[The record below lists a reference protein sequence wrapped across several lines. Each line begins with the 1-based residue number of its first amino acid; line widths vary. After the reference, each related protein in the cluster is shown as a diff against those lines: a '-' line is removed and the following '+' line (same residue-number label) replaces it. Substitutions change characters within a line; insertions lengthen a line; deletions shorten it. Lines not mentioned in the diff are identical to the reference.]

1 MTANEIFNLLKE
13 KFGDVVS
20 FTEAKQVP
28 APKPPPPPAPAKP
41 AAAPAVPG
49 AAKPAA
55 PAAAAAPKPAVPAAP
70 AAPKP
75 PTAPPA
81 EKPQAMAPPAD
92 KPADAPKPNA
102 APAAETPKPAA
113 PAANPAPAAA
123 ASPAAPAAPAAP
135 KPAPAAGAAAAP
147 KPAAPGAA
155 AAAPKPPAGPMV
167 SIGDPFIKV
176 SPPERL
182 PDVMAFLR
190 DDLRTQFD
198 LLHDLCGLDQ
208 KDCTEV
214 VYHLNSLP
222 KKHWIV
228 VKVALPRLTG
238 VVSTVA
244 HLWKTAIWHEREC
257 FDLFGVKFAGNPDLR
272 RILLPDDWEGH
283 PLLKDYKVQ
292 EFYRG
297 MPVPYHG
304 EHWVGEGTFVT
315 KMEDVSADTLEQ
327 WYQMGLKPSATP
339 AEAAV
344 VAIAAAPAKPEA
356 AKAEQK
362 PDSKPGEAPKAD
374 PGKDNP
380 PAKPA

>member
-28 APKPPPPPAPAKP
+28 APKPAPPPAPPKPAAPAAGAAAKP
-41 AAAPAVPG
+41 AAAPAAG
-49 AAKPAA
+49 AAPKPPAPAA
-55 PAAAAAPKPAVPAAP
+55 PAAAP

-75 PTAPPA
+75 PAPPPA

-92 KPADAPKPNA
+92 KPADAPKPVA
-102 APAAETPKPAA
+102 PPPAAEK
-113 PAANPAPAAA
+113 
-123 ASPAAPAAPAAP
+123 PAAPAAPAAP
-135 KPAPAAGAAAAP
+135 KPAAAAGAAAAP
-147 KPAAPGAA
+147 KPAAPAAPAA

-198 LLHDLCGLDQ
+198 LLHDLSGVDQ

-228 VKVALPRLTG
+228 IKVALPRLTG

-257 FDLFGVKFAGNPDLR
+257 YDLFGVKFAGNPDLR

-327 WYQMGLKPSATP
+327 WYQMGIKP
-339 AEAAV
+339 
-344 VAIAAAPAKPEA
+344 AAAPAPA
-356 AKAEQK
+356 AAAVAAAASPAPKAETK